1 MAPAAL
7 AVAACLDR
15 LPLTARY
22 TAAAAAAAAAEL
34 APVAA
39 ASRQLRT
46 VGCWVLNPLIQ
57 QVLSCC
63 WMRRRSHLRQQVP
76 QARRGAG
83 TILELQCE
91 HSAVQRAVQSAG

>member
-22 TAAAAAAAAAEL
+22 TAAAAAAAEL

-76 QARRGAG
+76 QTRGAR
-83 TILELQCE
+83 TIPELQCE